1 MTLSHDEKYFCPS
14 APPRVGQ
21 ADFRFVSD
29 KADAINIDIAFTYVI
44 TYPH

>member
-1 MTLSHDEKYFCPS
+1 MTLSHDEKYCCPS

-29 KADAINIDIAFTYVI
+29 KADAMNRDTAFTHAM
-44 TYPH
+44 TDLH